1 MDTNFI
7 ELLLNDAS
15 ARGSV
20 AATKLKNCRELAI
33 TGLGRGREGQTRVP
47 PVHGNCHLYALVP
60 YEGYVFVGS
69 FDRTDYA
76 VETAELI
83 AQEASPFC
91 AITIEGR

>member
-7 ELLLNDAS
+7 EILLSDANT
-15 ARGSV
+15 RGSV
-20 AATKLKNCRELAI
+20 APEKLKNCRELAI
-33 TGLGRGREGQTRVP
+33 TGLGWGREGQIRVP
-47 PVHGNCHLYALVP
+47 PVHGNCHLYALIA

-76 VETAELI
+76 VETAEII